1 MVLAS
6 GNIDF
11 IDLRFEVDVVFGW
24 SQLFYSSRVCEIK
37 EAKIP
42 LRYSSICELAIKF
55 DCKKFNQWQTNL
67 EPAKFLNPKPSS

>member
-42 LRYSSICELAIKF
+42 LHYLSICELVIKF
-55 DCKKFNQWQTNL
+55 DSKKLVADQFGTG
-67 EPAKFLNPKPSS
+67 